1 MLKYWYL
8 FNEDN
13 DNNNVAI
20 AQSPGD
26 KTLVDWTK
34 DIISLREIPFEFSVE
49 PDKLL
54 EDYLADDLGVPL
66 MSERLMKIISKYLT
80 GKEGLRW
87 YNALVNYGDKKI
99 IYYVPS
105 FKEDLDVLNH
115 ETSLFNK
122 ETGGLIKAS
131 FSFNKINQFAF
142 FPLPQIDIKL
152 PFRLGLIVSDD
163 IKKDIIKGKLTGV
176 NFSRV
181 SIIQECQ

>member
-87 YNALVNYGDKKI
+87 YNALVNYGDKK
-99 IYYVPS
+99 
-105 FKEDLDVLNH
+105 
-115 ETSLFNK
+115 
-122 ETGGLIKAS
+122 
-131 FSFNKINQFAF
+131 
-142 FPLPQIDIKL
+142 
-152 PFRLGLIVSDD
+152 
-163 IKKDIIKGKLTGV
+163 
-176 NFSRV
+176 
-181 SIIQECQ
+181 